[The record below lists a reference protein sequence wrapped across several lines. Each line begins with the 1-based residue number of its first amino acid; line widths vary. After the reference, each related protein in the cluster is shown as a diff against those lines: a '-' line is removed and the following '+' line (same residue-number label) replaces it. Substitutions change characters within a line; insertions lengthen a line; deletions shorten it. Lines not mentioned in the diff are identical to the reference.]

1 MWFKNDKEEV
11 TVYISRDKQEF
22 EKVEAEFTARG
33 IRYRVWTTAE
43 YPVFGLSPFDPRL
56 QGRGEK
62 SLRKVYH
69 IDVDASDTGNLVAA
83 NRAVRTITGKLNNA
97 ERRTEII

>member
-1 MWFKNDKEEV
+1 MCLKLAKEEV
-11 TVYISRDKQEF
+11 TVYISRDRQEF
-22 EKVEAEFTARG
+22 EKVEAELVARD
-33 IRYRVWTTAE
+33 IRFRVWTTEE
-43 YPVFGLSPFDPRL
+43 YPVFGFSPLDPRL

-69 IDVDASDTGNLVAA
+69 IDVDASDSGNMVGA
-83 NRAVRTITGKLNNA
+83 NMAVRSVTGRINNA